1 MKICSEKCS
10 LAHELFVGT
19 FHRPA
24 AYATLSAL
32 DQHSPEL

>member
-1 MKICSEKCS
+1 MKICSEKWF
-10 LAHELFVGT
+10 AHELFLGT

-24 AYATLSAL
+24 AYATFSAL